1 MDERGYKPQAWI
13 KATTVT
19 AIINNIKPSRVL
31 MSSRM
36 GFTLAPIFLGFSLD
50 CWRFRVL
57 DLDPMC

>member
-1 MDERGYKPQAWI
+1 MI

-19 AIINNIKPSRVL
+19 AIINNIKPSLVL

-50 CWRFRVL
+50 CWCFRVL
-57 DLDPMC
+57 EAAC